1 MHTTT
6 KRERWKSTK
15 QTERGKARGKVEVIS
30 GRHKSAKTHNKE
42 RKTRRRE
49 PGKLCCSA
57 ASSLSLSLSLSLSFS
72 GNSRGKRLRCK
83 LSLFFLLLLAC
94 SNINKCCHF
103 LFYFLPL
110 GFLRFMLFFIFAYFL
125 FFLATCA
132 WALRSWLRLKIH
144 AAQTK
149 LCIRPLAH
157 RPPPERKQKAESFG
171 RQQQQRARAN
181 FHANGSSAVQQK

>member
-57 ASSLSLSLSLSLSFS
+57 ASSPSLSLFRSLSFS

-110 GFLRFMLFFIFAYFL
+110 GFLRFLLFFIFAYFL
-125 FFLATCA
+125 FFFGY
-132 WALRSWLRLKIH
+132 LRLGASQL
-144 AAQTK
+144 AAFKNSCSTDEIMYTTP
-149 LCIRPLAH
+149 C
-157 RPPPERKQKAESFG
+157 PPPTARKKAESRKFW
-171 RQQQQRARAN
+171 
-181 FHANGSSAVQQK
+181 SAAAAAG